1 MGAEVNGFKE
11 FMQRSNDTEKANL
24 RLEVD
29 KLRRMEADWLQVL
42 VRMLDHVYALHQGA
56 VRSGQPRV
64 IEQLGNFQAACR
76 DAARRVGLI
85 PYAANA
91 AEPFDA
97 QRHQLVDVEAKAP
110 AGAVVAETIAA
121 GYTFQGRLIRPA
133 LVRVSN
139 GHAGESVS
147 TQTKKGAEAQTL
159 PLDRGADAVS
169 N

>member
-1 MGAEVNGFKE
+1 
-11 FMQRSNDTEKANL
+11 
-24 RLEVD
+24 
-29 KLRRMEADWLQVL
+29 
-42 VRMLDHVYALHQGA
+42 
-56 VRSGQPRV
+56 V

-110 AGAVVAETIAA
+110 PGAIVAETVAS

-133 LVRVSN
+133 LVRLRN
-139 GHAGESVS
+139 GRGNDDGE
-147 TQTKKGAEAQTL
+147 TKMQAEERSPNL
-159 PLDRGADAVS
+159 LDRSADVVP